1 MIGIQIVLLLK
12 YCYLPSQVQQKM
24 FGEAKGFF
32 DGLAAVFDTA
42 DNTVAT
48 SVWNVI
54 FEKKKFVK

>member
-1 MIGIQIVLLLK
+1 MLLLK

-32 DGLAAVFDTA
+32 DGLAAVLDTA

-48 SVWNVI
+48 SV
-54 FEKKKFVK
+54 